1 MGRCRRVLLRS
12 SGLTRWTYSGSDE
25 VWVRSYIQASHVVQ
39 NAFVI
44 DQSLWIEALLNSARK
59 EVTSKPNVWSLQQSF
74 CTTRQTKY
82 RKM

>member
-12 SGLTRWTYSGSDE
+12 SGLTRWTYSDSDE